1 MEDSSKPLATES
13 FSYSWLTHQKPS
25 SSHDLLDILTSIST
39 EKFEQ
44 TFDFDVPVTAISALV
59 DADEI
64 FSDGH
69 IKPVYPH
76 RSTQVE
82 ASTTTTTTTT
92 TTSVPGSPVSSIN
105 ALVNKNIDFIKKWRN
120 SYTRI
125 LHKCFGFLKPLYL
138 TLGSSRKNIRV
149 VDLDRKVSEIQSL
162 SNSLELMSPRTSS
175 DHHYNSVMDFDKS
188 TKMDDKIE
196 VLRNGLKRAE
206 SWRSSP
212 QVSYPSQSWCDTE
225 NSIHE
230 AILYCK
236 RSIEK

>member
-1 MEDSSKPLATES
+1 MEDTSRPLATES

-25 SSHDLLDILTSIST
+25 SSHNLLDILTSIST

-44 TFDFDVPVTAISALV
+44 NFDFDVPATAISALV

-69 IKPVYPH
+69 IKPVYAN
-76 RSTQVE
+76 RSTKVE
-82 ASTTTTTTTT
+82 VSTTTTN
-92 TTSVPGSPVSSIN
+92 SVPGSPVSSIN
-105 ALVNKNIDFIKKWRN
+105 TLVNKNLDFIEKWRN
-120 SYTRI
+120 SYRRI
-125 LHKCFGFLKPLYL
+125 LHKCFGFLKPLYQ

-162 SNSLELMSPRTSS
+162 SNSLQPSPRNNS
-175 DHHYNSVMDFDKS
+175 DYDYNSVMDFDKS
-188 TKMDDKIE
+188 TEMDAQ
-196 VLRNGLKRAE
+196 NGLKRAK
-206 SWRSSP
+206 SWSSSR
-212 QVSYPSQSWCDTE
+212 QVSSPSQSWCDME
-225 NSIHE
+225 SSIHE